1 MIKIFKHTIFLG
13 IMISL
18 LTACSSTQGKLQEIL
33 QTSSA
38 TKVKNDYQKTIEL
51 LVTFK
56 QKLDKKNLN
65 NYNKRISNL
74 MYINLQDMQ
83 NNIDLKIDN
92 LKLTKYEDYL
102 KYAFDK
108 NVSVANRND
117 LLIVGIYKLIYEAYE
132 IGKGHQLTALSY
144 DKIKLQKLYYNLNSI
159 KYRIKFDKDNDGKY
173 LFLTWQK
180 NWQIQLQQELS
191 VNENPS
197 WKIIQNLNALKG
209 KSETL
214 FDTSDFEFEVLLSKM
229 IYNVKNT
236 LTNVGEEPVD
246 VGIEAMKSLVI
257 FL

>member
-1 MIKIFKHTIFLG
+1 VVNKIKHTIFVAVIL
-13 IMISL
+13 SL

-56 QKLDKKNLN
+56 QKIDKRNSN
-65 NYNKRISNL
+65 NYNKNISNL
-74 MYINLQDMQ
+74 MYINLKNMQ
-83 NNIDLKIDN
+83 TNINLRIDN
-92 LKLTKYEDYL
+92 LKLENYDDYL
-102 KYAFDK
+102 RRAFDK
-108 NVSVANRND
+108 SVGVPNRND

-132 IGKGHQLTALSY
+132 IGKGHQLTALAY
-144 DKIKLQKLYYNLNSI
+144 NKIKLQKLYYNLNSI
-159 KYRIKFDKDNDGKY
+159 KYRIKFDKDNNGKY

-180 NWQIQLQQELS
+180 DWQLQLKEKLDT
-191 VNENPS
+191 NENPS
-197 WKIIQNLNALKG
+197 WQSIQNLNALKG
-209 KSETL
+209 NTETI
-214 FDTSDFEFEVLLSKM
+214 FDASNFEFEVLLSKM

-246 VGIEAMKSLVI
+246 VGIEAMKNLVI